1 MPLQDTKGTGQTISS
16 FRTLRSK
23 SGVSMK
29 QSVLTASPTDDDVSQ
44 RIPLT
49 SDPSGIYSVLITD
62 SDMALTKRKFVKV
75 SSIGEVEVS
84 PDRVEFCIQI
94 TSTKPDMVAAR
105 ESIRKRDD
113 FIMLALKKLGVP
125 DKGISTASMVKR
137 YKLEDEAED
146 DDNVLEVKILRDFEK
161 QMAKSNGKGGEVPK
175 DPMLDVERMKV
186 VKELYVVCESM
197 NQYMELFSIINEK
210 LDHQV
215 NVSPPV
221 IRITPHSLQFHSQ
234 AAAKLAMNNAIQK
247 ASEILQ
253 SPKNLKATVG
263 KLFYSVEDSLT
274 ISDIA
279 EYHKISTSTTF
290 ETLRWK
296 RNNKLIVC
304 KLTSLFEVN
313 TVKPRRVL

>member
-1 MPLQDTKGTGQTISS
+1 MPLQDPKGSAQTISS

-29 QSVLTASPTDDDVSQ
+29 QSVLTSSPTNDDENQ

-146 DDNVLEVKILRDFEK
+146 DDNVLEVKILRDFER
-161 QMAKSNGKGGEVPK
+161 QMANGNGADVPK

-186 VKELYVVCESM
+186 VKELYVVCQTM

-221 IRITPHSLQFHSQ
+221 IRITPQSLQFHSQ
-234 AAAKLAMNNAIQK
+234 AAAKLAMNNATQK
-247 ASEILQ
+247 ATELLQ
-253 SPKNLKATVG
+253 SQKNIKATVG

-279 EYHKISTSTTF
+279 EYQNISTSTTF